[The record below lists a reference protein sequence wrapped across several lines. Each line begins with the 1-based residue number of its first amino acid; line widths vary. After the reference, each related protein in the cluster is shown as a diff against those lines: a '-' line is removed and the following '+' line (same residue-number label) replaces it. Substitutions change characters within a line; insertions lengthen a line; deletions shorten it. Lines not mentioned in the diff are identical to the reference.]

1 MHHQRYRL
9 VIPFMLPALIL
20 YGVFVLYPY
29 VQSFYVSLTDWRGMS
44 DQRPWTGFSNYQRL
58 AEDGNF
64 TNALGNN
71 AFFLLVIPLIT
82 ISLALLFATLFTQGA
97 RGVPGSSFYR
107 IVFFF
112 PQILSIVIIGVL
124 FKNVYKSTGDG
135 LLNGVL
141 RFLGFDQPVAWLG
154 DPTIAI
160 WAIAAVVI
168 WQGVGF
174 YMVLF
179 IAGIQGIPDS
189 FFEAATL
196 DGAGRFTQFR
206 TITLPLIWEN
216 IRVGVVY
223 IAIAALDMFA
233 LVQVMTAGGPN
244 RSTEVIALYMYD
256 RAFTRSLWGYATAMG
271 VVLLLLTLIL
281 SLITLR
287 ASRRDTYEY

>member
-1 MHHQRYRL
+1 MQFQRYRL

-29 VQSFYVSLTDWRGMS
+29 AQSFYVSLTDWRGLS
-44 DQRPWTGFSNYQRL
+44 DQRPWAGFSNYQRL

-71 AFFLLVIPLIT
+71 AFFLLVIPLFT

-112 PQILSIVIIGVL
+112 PQNISIFIIGVL
-124 FKNVYKSTGDG
+124 FKNVYKSTNDG

-141 RFLGFDQPVAWLG
+141 RFFGFDQPVAWLG
-154 DPTIAI
+154 DPSIAI

-179 IAGIQGIPDS
+179 IAGIQGIPSS

-196 DGAGRFTQFR
+196 DCADRFTQFR

-216 IRVGVVY
+216 VRIGVVY

-244 RSTEVIALYMYD
+244 RATEVVALYMYD

-271 VVLLLLTLIL
+271 VVLLILTLIL